1 MRITEKLGSLKL
13 TLPFL
18 PKVTAISRALP
29 FLLVSP
35 QSLIRKFK
43 CNDPFELAEALN
55 IDVMERA
62 DFKRQKGAFKVILND
77 SFIFINA
84 NLSDEMKRLV

>member
-1 MRITEKLGSLKL
+1 MINKQAS
-13 TLPFL
+13 
-18 PKVTAISRALP
+18 ALP
-29 FLLVSP
+29 RR
-35 QSLIRKFK
+35 LIRKFK
-43 CNDPFELAEALN
+43 CNDPFELAEALD

-84 NLSDEMKRLV
+84 NLSDEMKRLVCAHELGHALLHRSLGKSESD

>member
-1 MRITEKLGSLKL
+1 MINKQAS
-13 TLPFL
+13 
-18 PKVTAISRALP
+18 ALP
-29 FLLVSP
+29 RR
-35 QSLIRKFK
+35 LIRKFK
-43 CNDPFELAEALN
+43 CNDPFELAEALD

-84 NLSDEMKRLV
+84 NLVSGSGDTVLTAFSSGHRMIPPIRLCMI